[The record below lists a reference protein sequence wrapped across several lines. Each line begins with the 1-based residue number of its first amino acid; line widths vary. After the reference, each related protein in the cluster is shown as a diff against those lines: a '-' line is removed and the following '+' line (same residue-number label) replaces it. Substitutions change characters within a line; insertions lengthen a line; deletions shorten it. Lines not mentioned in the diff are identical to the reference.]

1 MKIAGYTIPQ
11 IRKTIVS
18 FAGLVALTGSALLDE
33 YTDVWP
39 AEITKWVAVAVGAA
53 ITIGVFAT
61 RNAKVIDS
69 AGDTVGGVV
78 GHPGPGTAE

>member
-1 MKIAGYTIPQ
+1 MLIAGYTLPQ
-11 IRKTIVS
+11 IRKAIVS

-39 AEITKWVAVAVGAA
+39 AGLTKWIAVAVGAA
-53 ITIGVFAT
+53 VAIGVFLT

-69 AGDTVGGVV
+69 AGDAGSVV
-78 GHPGPGTAE
+78 GLPGPGTAE